1 MRVPRR
7 RGCGGTHLSV
17 KNILWRI
24 CHYSQITWNQRFF
37 CFLFLS
43 CPLFLSEKF
52 AVGLCIYNGNVV
64 NGSFSRDKFEN
75 LCGVLET
82 SAALDSGTP
91 HIAGGLLIK
100 TGNP

>member
-1 MRVPRR
+1 MEDLSLQPD
-7 RGCGGTHLSV
+7 HLESTV
-17 KNILWRI
+17 L
-24 CHYSQITWNQRFF
+24 